1 MFATSGYRVGMRRTA
16 AATLFALGGPG
27 FAFGQAAPNAPPPPV
42 AAAKPIVKEI
52 VEQDDFIGRFEAVD
66 TVDLRARVSGY
77 LDKIH
82 FQDGAIVKAGDPL
95 FTIDQRPYI
104 AALQEAQATVASAK
118 AREDFTQTDLE
129 RAENLRRSGNIAE
142 QVFDQRRQ
150 TLLTARAELDRATAA
165 LNRAQLDM
173 EFTVVK
179 APVSGRIS
187 RRLVSIG
194 NLVNANETLLSTVV
208 SIDPI
213 QFYFD
218 VDERSFL
225 AYAQAFGRGNGNEN
239 GSAPVSVMLTNEREP
254 RRTGR
259 IDFLDVRLD
268 PSSGTMR
275 ARALFEN
282 KDLSL
287 TPGLFGRIR
296 IPGSRPYKGVLVPD
310 EAVSNDQDRRV
321 LYVVA
326 DDGTVSQRTVRPGP
340 RIDGYRVIRTGLDGS
355 ETVVIA
361 GLQRARPGSKVSPKL
376 EQLPPSRDDPSR
388 DRNSQ

>member
-1 MFATSGYRVGMRRTA
+1 MFVTPDYWAKLRRPVA
-16 AATLFALGGPG
+16 VALFALGGPG
-27 FAFGQAAPNAPPPPV
+27 LAFGQGAPNAAPPPV

-95 FTIDQRPYI
+95 FTVDQRPYI

-118 AREDFTQTDLE
+118 AREDFSETDLE
-129 RAENLRRSGNIAE
+129 RAESLRRSGNVAE

-179 APVSGRIS
+179 APVSGRVS

-194 NLVNANETLLSTVV
+194 NLINANETLLSTVV

-225 AYAQAFGRGNGNEN
+225 AYAQAFGQGNGNEN
-239 GSAPVSVMLTNEREP
+239 GNGGAPVSVMLTNEREP

-259 IDFLDVRLD
+259 IDFVDVRLD

-296 IPGSRPYKGVLVPD
+296 IPGSRPYRGV
-310 EAVSNDQDRRV
+310 SCRTRRS
-321 LYVVA
+321 A
-326 DDGTVSQRTVRPGP
+326 TT
-340 RIDGYRVIRTGLDGS
+340 RTGASSMSWPTTGRCRS
-355 ETVVIA
+355 A
-361 GLQRARPGSKVSPKL
+361 PCGRARASTATA
-376 EQLPPSRDDPSR
+376 
-388 DRNSQ
+388 